1 MYNVVFYLT
10 IVNKILRHFRSWL
23 VRQYLYSS
31 LFQTKGKQSQLKCT
45 YVEERKQG
53 MFTKPSKQAEIINF
67 DPLIV
72 IFHNFTNSTMQKN
85 FSQSGLNAVNI

>member
-1 MYNVVFYLT
+1 MFYLA
-10 IVNKILRHFRSWL
+10 IVNKILRHCHSWL
-23 VRQYLYSS
+23 ARQYLYFY
-31 LFQTKGKQSQLKCT
+31 LFQTIGKQSQLKCT
-45 YVEERKQG
+45 YVEERKQR
-53 MFTKPSKQAEIINF
+53 MFTKPSIQAEIINF